1 MQIDYICLSRV
12 SLRIAAGHSLKA
24 VPPLRRE
31 ARDDIPGGNPKTA
44 IAGLFP
50 LLHSGKSYNC
60 DPRLVCA
67 KRNTFQTKG
76 PERLDKS
83 GGGAAG
89 VAFGRETRYKMK
101 AQGKRSGR

>member
-24 VPPLRRE
+24 VPRLRRE

-50 LLHSGKSYNC
+50 LLHSEVKAITATQGSSVQKGTLSK
-60 DPRLVCA
+60 PRARTARQVRRRCG
-67 KRNTFQTKG
+67 RRRIWKG
-76 PERLDKS
+76 D
-83 GGGAAG
+83 A
-89 VAFGRETRYKMK
+89 V
-101 AQGKRSGR
+101 